1 MKPRLLA
8 PLGAVA
14 ATLLFTATCAAHAFI
29 AIPVSL
35 VSLDPGVRNIGFG
48 CKLFDSE
55 GRLAGGGALP
65 FISVRR
71 GVLETEVRVPIH
83 RTVAGTAP
91 VARYTCVADVYG
103 TRPDGVSYLF
113 ATGFR
118 VNAEGWRGESWGWPG
133 DGVSVTRILAMM
145 PRAGTRPQLI
155 IQGDVP
161 ARIARLFTEVEEPDP
176 NACPCGCGAGGSD
189 GAACNSRQRAD
200 WLNRVPLPE
209 RRSPSN
215 GTPAA
220 PPPPPKKSQA
230 TIASESQRL
239 GLDRRTTGPIPGS
252 GGFPPSFTT
261 ARLEFVGVGTS
272 VLSRW

>member
-8 PLGAVA
+8 PLSAVA
-14 ATLLFTATCAAHAFI
+14 GTLLFTATCAAHAFV

-48 CKLFDSE
+48 CELFDSE
-55 GRLAGGGALP
+55 GHRVGGGGLP

-91 VARYTCVADVYG
+91 VARYTCEANVYG
-103 TRPDGVSYLF
+103 TRPDGVSYF
-113 ATGFR
+113 FRTGLR
-118 VNAEGWRGESWGWPG
+118 VNSDGWRGESWGWPG
-133 DGVSVTRILAMM
+133 DGVAVTRVLAMM
-145 PRAGTRPQLI
+145 PRVGTRPQLI
-155 IQGDVP
+155 NRGDVP
-161 ARIARLFTEVEEPDP
+161 PGIARLFTEVEEPDP

-189 GAACNSRQRAD
+189 GAACNSRQGAE
-200 WLNRVPLPE
+200 WLNRVYLPE
-209 RRSPSN
+209 HRTPSS
-215 GTPAA
+215 GAPAA
-220 PPPPPKKSQA
+220 TPPPPKKSQA
-230 TIASESQRL
+230 TITSESQRL
-239 GLDRRTTGPIPGS
+239 GLDRRTTVPIPGS

-272 VLSRW
+272 VLSR